1 MKKCALLFGLFA
13 VIACSNENDVI
24 LGTWEVNNNSYR
36 ASYEIVKDGQGF
48 SGEVLHYDDGTTQYS
63 QQKDNQRYVFQNAQK
78 EDSIYV
84 DGISGASKK
93 TENAPA
99 KSISLKVKHKDTL
112 EVTSYILNHPIK
124 ELWTRK
130 NN

>member
-1 MKKCALLFGLFA
+1 MKKYVLLFGLFA
-13 VIACSNENDVI
+13 VTACSSKNDVI
-24 LGTWEVNNNSYR
+24 LGTWEVNNSIYR
-36 ASYEIVKDGQGF
+36 ASYQIIKEGKGF

-63 QQKDNQRYVFQNAQK
+63 QQKENKRYLFKNAQK
-78 EDSIYV
+78 NDSMYV

-99 KSISLKVKHKDTL
+99 RTISLKVKHKDTL